1 MDSLLS
7 VSRVVVESKLSTI
20 INQEIRESRMKSR
33 DQVETCH
40 KYSKSSLPCSRPCC
54 NFYSDEFETMRIFG
68 RVHCTPYRHTFRCEL
83 NTLAV
88 GNSLYILGSY
98 RGETVRGR
106 LNISD
111 SESYIE
117 TLIPRYYLYLRTSF
131 RSTNRSYRAR

>member
-20 INQEIRESRMKSR
+20 MNQEIRESRMKSR

-54 NFYSDEFETMRIFG
+54 NFYSDEFETMRILAAYTV
-68 RVHCTPYRHTFRCEL
+68 RRTDINVSTFMFRREF

-98 RGETVRGR
+98 RDECDVTVCPLVETVRGR

-111 SESYIE
+111 LKSYIE
-117 TLIPRYYLYLRTSF
+117 TLI
-131 RSTNRSYRAR
+131 